1 MEIRFKMLMNI
12 ESSFCWSVEGLSQML
27 FIGLWPGFNALRK
40 GDGMLRQRR
49 NLVLWLVRIALCLML
64 FNIDNVPNKQFLIS
78 IMHCFGLL
86 RRYEVRVG
94 RTWVMTPLRIMWVR
108 HQASL
113 ANDIKSQHTS
123 KTTMISFVSSTQSVL
138 SVSVKVSIEQKLS
151 IYMHV
156 HDFQIES
163 NLDKICQSVPLRA
176 GARNKAGPQIFLHM
190 VRQNVNSRCFS
201 NWNMTRIY
209 FPQIVQLTKLGK

>member
-78 IMHCFGLL
+78 IMLCFGLL
-86 RRYEVRVG
+86 RKYEVRVG
-94 RTWVMTPLRIMWVR
+94 RTWVMTPLRIMWGG

-113 ANDIKSQHTS
+113 ANDISLNTRA
-123 KTTMISFVSSTQSVL
+123 
-138 SVSVKVSIEQKLS
+138 KLRWFHLCHLLLPHICHFFTRAKFLENK
-151 IYMHV
+151 IYTEKRQ
-156 HDFQIES
+156 FFAL
-163 NLDKICQSVPLRA
+163 NL
-176 GARNKAGPQIFLHM
+176 
-190 VRQNVNSRCFS
+190 
-201 NWNMTRIY
+201 
-209 FPQIVQLTKLGK
+209 

>member
-1 MEIRFKMLMNI
+1 
-12 ESSFCWSVEGLSQML
+12 
-27 FIGLWPGFNALRK
+27 
-40 GDGMLRQRR
+40 
-49 NLVLWLVRIALCLML
+49 
-64 FNIDNVPNKQFLIS
+64 
-78 IMHCFGLL
+78 
-86 RRYEVRVG
+86 
-94 RTWVMTPLRIMWVR
+94 
-108 HQASL
+108 
-113 ANDIKSQHTS
+113 
-123 KTTMISFVSSTQSVL
+123 MISYVPSTQSVL
-138 SVSVKVSIEQKLS
+138 SVSAKVSIEQKLS

-209 FPQIVQLTKLGK
+209 FPRQKLIFGGIEWKMQYTMLCVNPHLCHFFRIYRQIECSSIFVDLVILSYTIQQSSCTERQNAQTMKTTPCSIFGAGANLLCNFGRFMVILGVFMLILGVFWC